1 MKTNLKEM
9 WREHRMLLVLTS
21 AIILLQMLVGVL
33 LWDRLPDP
41 MATHFNFHN
50 EPDGWSSK
58 AFAVFGMPLLL
69 LGLHFMCLML
79 SCASNIQMQNIS
91 SRVKS
96 LMLLIIPAVS
106 LLVTVL
112 CYGYALGAPFAI
124 DRIVWVFVGV
134 VFALVGNYL
143 PKLRR
148 SNTTGIRLPWTLADE
163 EIWSRTHRFAAPVW
177 VVCGLLMIVCGL
189 IGSGPM
195 IPIATI
201 VVVIGLPIA
210 YSLVINWKKYR
221 A

>member
-33 LWDRLPDP
+33 ICDRLPDP

-124 DRIVWVFVGV
+124 NRIVWVFVGV
-134 VFALVGNYL
+134 LFALVGNYL

>member
-58 AFAVFGMPLLL
+58 AFAVCGMPLLL

-124 DRIVWVFVGV
+124 NRIVWVFVCV
-134 VFALVGNYL
+134 LFALVGNYL

>member
-1 MKTNLKEM
+1 
-9 WREHRMLLVLTS
+9 MLLAITS
-21 AIILLQMLVGVL
+21 AVILLQMLVGVL
-33 LWDRLPDP
+33 LWNRLPET
-41 MATHFNFHN
+41 MATHFDFHN
-50 EPDGWSSK
+50 EPNGWSSRT
-58 AFAVFGMPLLL
+58 FAVFGMPLVL
-69 LGLHFMCLML
+69 LGLHWMCILL
-79 SCASNIQMQNIS
+79 SGLPGFAKPEASPKLQ
-91 SRVKS
+91 R
-96 LMLLIIPAVS
+96 LLLLVIPAVS

-112 CYGYALGAPFAI
+112 VYGYALGAPFAI

-195 IPIATI
+195 IPVAAII
-201 VVVIGLPIA
+201 VVISLPVA
-210 YSLVINWKKYR
+210 YSLVINWKKYK

>member
-41 MATHFNFHN
+41 MATHFNFQG
-50 EPDGWSSK
+50 EPDGFTSK
-58 AFAVFGMPLLL
+58 PFAVFGMPLLL

-91 SRVKS
+91 SKVKS

-124 DRIVWVFVGV
+124 NRIVWVFVGV
-134 VFALVGNYL
+134 LFALVGNYL

>member
-1 MKTNLKEM
+1 MKTNLREM

-50 EPDGWSSK
+50 EPDGWTGK
-58 AFAVFGMPLLL
+58 AFAVFGMPLVL
-69 LGLHFMCLML
+69 LGLHLMCLML
-79 SCASNIQMQNIS
+79 SCMSNIQMQNVS
-91 SRVKS
+91 SKVKI
-96 LMLLIIPAVS
+96 LMLLIVPAVS

-112 CYGYALGAPFAI
+112 SYGYALGAPFAI

-143 PKLRR
+143 PKMRR
-148 SNTTGIRLPWTLADE
+148 STIAGIRLPWTLADE
-163 EIWSRTHRFAAPVW
+163 EIWNRTHRFAAPVW

-195 IPIATI
+195 IPIAAI
-201 VVVIGLPIA
+201 AAVLGLPIA
-210 YSLVINWKKYR
+210 YSLVISWRKYR

>member
-21 AIILLQMLVGVL
+21 AVILLQMLVGVL
-33 LWDRLPDP
+33 LWNRLPDP

-50 EPDGWSSK
+50 EPDGFSSK
-58 AFAVFGMPLLL
+58 PFAVFGMPLLL
-69 LGLHFMCLML
+69 LGLHYLCLLL
-79 SCASNIQMQNIS
+79 SCMSNIQMQNIS
-91 SRVKS
+91 SRVKI
-96 LMLLIIPAVS
+96 LMLMIIPAAS
-106 LLVTVL
+106 LLATVL

-134 VFALVGNYL
+134 IFALVGNYL
-143 PKLRR
+143 PKMRR
-148 SNTTGIRLPWTLADE
+148 STIAGIRLPWTLADE
-163 EIWSRTHRFAAPVW
+163 EIWNRTHRFAAPVW
-177 VVCGLLMIVCGL
+177 VLCGLLMIVCGL

-195 IPIATI
+195 IPVATI
-201 VVVIGLPIA
+201 AAVIGLPVA

>member
-1 MKTNLKEM
+1 MKTNLKTM
-9 WREHRMLLVLTS
+9 WREHKMLLVLTS
-21 AIILLQMLVGVL
+21 AVILLQMLVGVL

-50 EPDGWSSK
+50 EPDGWTSK
-58 AFAVFGMPLLL
+58 PFAVFGMPLLL
-69 LGLHFMCLML
+69 LGLHIMCLLL
-79 SCASNIQMQNIS
+79 SCMSNIQMQNVS

-96 LMLLIIPAVS
+96 LMLMIVPAAS

-134 VFALVGNYL
+134 IFALVGNYL
-143 PKLRR
+143 PKVRR
-148 SNTTGIRLPWTLADE
+148 NATMGIRMPWTLADDE
-163 EIWSRTHRFAAPVW
+163 VWNRTHRFAAPVW
-177 VVCGLLMIVCGL
+177 VLCGLLMIVCGL

-195 IPIATI
+195 IPIAAI

-210 YSLVINWKKYR
+210 YSLVVNWKKYR

>member
-1 MKTNLKEM
+1 MKTNLKTM

-21 AIILLQMLVGVL
+21 AVILQQMLVGAL

-41 MATHFNFHN
+41 MATHFNFRN
-50 EPDGWSSK
+50 EPDGFSSK
-58 AFAVFGMPLLL
+58 AFAVFGMPLVL
-69 LGLHFMCLML
+69 LGLHYMCLMISCMPGSRMDHL
-79 SCASNIQMQNIS
+79 SPKV
-91 SRVKS
+91 RR
-96 LMLLIIPAVS
+96 LLLLVVPAVS

-112 CYGYALGAPFAI
+112 VYGYALGAPFAI
-124 DRIVWVFVGV
+124 NRIVWVFVGGI
-134 VFALVGNYL
+134 FALVGNYL
-143 PKLRR
+143 PKMRR

-195 IPIATI
+195 IPIAAI

>member
-1 MKTNLKEM
+1 MKTNLKTM
-9 WREHRMLLVLTS
+9 WREHKMLLVLTS
-21 AIILLQMLVGVL
+21 VVILLQMLVGVL

-50 EPDGWSSK
+50 EPDGWTSK
-58 AFAVFGMPLLL
+58 PFAVFGMPLLL
-69 LGLHFMCLML
+69 LGLHFMCLLL
-79 SCASNIQMQNIS
+79 SCMSNIQMQNVS

-96 LMLLIIPAVS
+96 LMLMIVPAAS

-134 VFALVGNYL
+134 IFALVGNYL
-143 PKLRR
+143 PKVRR
-148 SNTTGIRLPWTLADE
+148 NATMGIRMPWTLADDE
-163 EIWSRTHRFAAPVW
+163 VWNRTHRFAAPVW
-177 VVCGLLMIVCGL
+177 VLCGLLMIVCGL

-195 IPIATI
+195 IPIAAI

>member
-124 DRIVWVFVGV
+124 NRIVWVFVGV
-134 VFALVGNYL
+134 LFALVGNYL

>member
-41 MATHFNFHN
+41 MATHFNFQG
-50 EPDGWSSK
+50 EPDGFTSK
-58 AFAVFGMPLLL
+58 PFAVFGMPLLL
-69 LGLHFMCLML
+69 LGLHYMCLLL

-91 SRVKS
+91 SKVKS
-96 LMLLIIPAVS
+96 LMLLIVPAVS

-124 DRIVWVFVGV
+124 NRIVWVFVGV
-134 VFALVGNYL
+134 LFALVGNYL

-177 VVCGLLMIVCGL
+177 VLCGLLMIVCGL

-195 IPIATI
+195 IPIAAI

>member
-1 MKTNLKEM
+1 MKTNLREM

-50 EPDGWSSK
+50 EPDGWTGK
-58 AFAVFGMPLLL
+58 AFAVFGMPLVL
-69 LGLHFMCLML
+69 LGLHLMCLML
-79 SCASNIQMQNIS
+79 SCMSNIQMQNVS
-91 SRVKS
+91 SKVKI
-96 LMLLIIPAVS
+96 LMLLIVPAVS

-112 CYGYALGAPFAI
+112 SYGYALGAPFAI

-143 PKLRR
+143 PKMRR
-148 SNTTGIRLPWTLADE
+148 STITGIRLPWTLADE
-163 EIWSRTHRFAAPVW
+163 EIWNRTHRFAAPVW

-189 IGSGPM
+189 ISSGPM
-195 IPIATI
+195 IPIAAI
-201 VVVIGLPIA
+201 AAVLGLPIA
-210 YSLVINWKKYR
+210 YSLVISWRKYR

>member
-1 MKTNLKEM
+1 MKTNLKTM
-9 WREHRMLLVLTS
+9 WQEHKMLLVLTS

-50 EPDGWSSK
+50 EPDGWSSRP
-58 AFAVFGMPLLL
+58 FAVFGMPLLL
-69 LGLHFMCLML
+69 LGLHFMCLLL
-79 SCASNIQMQNIS
+79 SCASNIQMQKIS

-96 LMLLIIPAVS
+96 LMLMIVPAVS

-124 DRIVWVFVGV
+124 DRIVWVFVGMI
-134 VFALVGNYL
+134 FALVGNYL
-143 PKLRR
+143 PKMRR

-195 IPIATI
+195 IPIAAI

>member
-9 WREHRMLLVLTS
+9 WREHRMLLMLTS

-50 EPDGWSSK
+50 EPDGFSSK

-79 SCASNIQMQNIS
+79 SCASNIQMQNVS
-91 SRVKS
+91 NRVKS

-143 PKLRR
+143 PKMRR
-148 SNTTGIRLPWTLADE
+148 STIAGIRLPWTLADE

-195 IPIATI
+195 IPIAAI

>member
-50 EPDGWSSK
+50 EPDGFSSK
-58 AFAVFGMPLLL
+58 PFAVFGMPLLL

-79 SCASNIQMQNIS
+79 SCASNIQMQNVS

-148 SNTTGIRLPWTLADE
+148 STIVGIRLPWTLADE

-195 IPIATI
+195 IPIAAI

>member
-33 LWDRLPDP
+33 LWDRLTDP

-79 SCASNIQMQNIS
+79 SCASNIQMQNVS

-195 IPIATI
+195 IPVAAII
-201 VVVIGLPIA
+201 VVISLPVA
-210 YSLVINWKKYR
+210 YSLVINWKKYK

>member
-21 AIILLQMLVGVL
+21 AIILMQMLVGVL

-50 EPDGWSSK
+50 EPDGFSSK
-58 AFAVFGMPLLL
+58 PFAVFGMPLLL

-79 SCASNIQMQNIS
+79 SCASNIQMQNVS

-96 LMLLIIPAVS
+96 LMLLIIPAAS

-148 SNTTGIRLPWTLADE
+148 STIAGIRLPWTLADE

-177 VVCGLLMIVCGL
+177 VLCGLLMIVCGL

>member
-41 MATHFNFHN
+41 MATHFNFQG
-50 EPDGWSSK
+50 EPDGFTSK
-58 AFAVFGMPLLL
+58 PFAVFGMPLLL
-69 LGLHFMCLML
+69 LGLHYMCLLL

-91 SRVKS
+91 SKVKS
-96 LMLLIIPAVS
+96 LMLLIVPAVS

-143 PKLRR
+143 PKMRR

-163 EIWSRTHRFAAPVW
+163 EIWNRTHRFAAPVW

-201 VVVIGLPIA
+201 VVVISLPIV

>member
-21 AIILLQMLVGVL
+21 AIILMQMLVGVL
-33 LWDRLPDP
+33 LWDRLPDT
-41 MATHFNFHN
+41 MATHFNFNN
-50 EPDGWSSK
+50 EPDGFSSK
-58 AFAVFGMPLLL
+58 PFAVFGMPLLL
-69 LGLHFMCLML
+69 LGLHYMCLLL

-96 LMLLIIPAVS
+96 LMLMIVPAVS

-124 DRIVWVFVGV
+124 DRIVWVFVGMI
-134 VFALVGNYL
+134 FALVGNYL
-143 PKLRR
+143 PKMRR

-195 IPIATI
+195 IPIAAI
-201 VVVIGLPIA
+201 VVVIGLPVA
-210 YSLVINWKKYR
+210 YSLVINWKKHR

>member
-1 MKTNLKEM
+1 MKTNLKTM
-9 WREHRMLLVLTS
+9 WREHKMLLVLTS
-21 AIILLQMLVGVL
+21 AVILLQMLVGVL

-50 EPDGWSSK
+50 EPDGWTSK
-58 AFAVFGMPLLL
+58 PFAVFGMPLLL
-69 LGLHFMCLML
+69 LGLHIMCLLL
-79 SCASNIQMQNIS
+79 SCMSNIQMQNVS

-96 LMLLIIPAVS
+96 LMLLIIPAAS

-134 VFALVGNYL
+134 IFALVGNYL
-143 PKLRR
+143 PKMRR
-148 SNTTGIRLPWTLADE
+148 NATMGIRLPWTLADDE
-163 EIWSRTHRFAAPVW
+163 VWNRTHRFAAPVW
-177 VVCGLLMIVCGL
+177 VLCGLLMIVCGL

-195 IPIATI
+195 IPIAAI

>member
-41 MATHFNFHN
+41 MATHFDFRN

-124 DRIVWVFVGV
+124 NRIVWVFVGV
-134 VFALVGNYL
+134 LFALVGNYL

>member
-1 MKTNLKEM
+1 MKTNLKTM
-9 WREHRMLLVLTS
+9 WREHKMLLVLTS
-21 AIILLQMLVGVL
+21 AVILLQMLVGVL

-41 MATHFNFHN
+41 MATHFNFNN
-50 EPDGWSSK
+50 EPDGFSSK
-58 AFAVFGMPLLL
+58 VFAVFGMPLLL
-69 LGLHFMCLML
+69 LGLHFICLLL
-79 SCASNIQMQNIS
+79 SCMSNIQMQNVS

-96 LMLLIIPAVS
+96 LMLLSVPAAS

-124 DRIVWVFVGV
+124 DRIVWVFVGMI
-134 VFALVGNYL
+134 FALVGNYL
-143 PKLRR
+143 PKMRR

-163 EIWSRTHRFAAPVW
+163 EIWNRTHRFAAPVW
-177 VVCGLLMIVCGL
+177 VLCGLLMIVCGL

-195 IPIATI
+195 IPIAAI
-201 VVVIGLPIA
+201 VVVSGLPIA

>member
-33 LWDRLPDP
+33 LWDRLPEP

-124 DRIVWVFVGV
+124 NRIVWVFVGV
-134 VFALVGNYL
+134 LFALVGNYL

>member
-41 MATHFNFHN
+41 MATHFNFQN

-58 AFAVFGMPLLL
+58 PFAVFGMPLVL
-69 LGLHFMCLML
+69 LGLHLMCLLL

-91 SRVKS
+91 SRVKI
-96 LMLLIIPAVS
+96 LMLLIIPAAS
-106 LLVTVL
+106 LLATVL

-143 PKLRR
+143 PKMRR
-148 SNTTGIRLPWTLADE
+148 STIAGIRLPWTLADE
-163 EIWSRTHRFAAPVW
+163 EIWNRTHRFAAPVW
-177 VVCGLLMIVCGL
+177 VLCGLLLIVCGL

-195 IPIATI
+195 IPVAA
-201 VVVIGLPIA
+201 VVAVIGLPIA
-210 YSLVINWKKYR
+210 YSLVVNWRKYR

>member
-50 EPDGWSSK
+50 EPDGWSSRP
-58 AFAVFGMPLLL
+58 FAVFGMPLLL
-69 LGLHFMCLML
+69 LGLHYLCLLL
-79 SCASNIQMQNIS
+79 SCMSNIQMQNIS
-91 SRVKS
+91 SRVKI
-96 LMLLIIPAVS
+96 LMLLIIPAAS
-106 LLVTVL
+106 LLATVL

-134 VFALVGNYL
+134 IFALVGNYL
-143 PKLRR
+143 PKVRR
-148 SNTTGIRLPWTLADE
+148 NATMGIRMPWTLADDE
-163 EIWSRTHRFAAPVW
+163 VWNRTHRFAAPVW
-177 VVCGLLMIVCGL
+177 VLCGLLMIVCGL

-195 IPIATI
+195 IPIAAI

>member
-79 SCASNIQMQNIS
+79 SCASNIQMQNVS

-134 VFALVGNYL
+134 LFALVGNYL
-143 PKLRR
+143 PKMRR
-148 SNTTGIRLPWTLADE
+148 STIAGIRLPWTLADE

-177 VVCGLLMIVCGL
+177 VVCGLLLIVCGL

-195 IPIATI
+195 IPIAAI

>member
-1 MKTNLKEM
+1 
-9 WREHRMLLVLTS
+9 
-21 AIILLQMLVGVL
+21 
-33 LWDRLPDP
+33 
-41 MATHFNFHN
+41 
-50 EPDGWSSK
+50 
-58 AFAVFGMPLLL
+58 
-69 LGLHFMCLML
+69 
-79 SCASNIQMQNIS
+79 
-91 SRVKS
+91 
-96 LMLLIIPAVS
+96 
-106 LLVTVL
+106 
-112 CYGYALGAPFAI
+112 
-124 DRIVWVFVGV
+124 
-134 VFALVGNYL
+134 FALVGNYL

-195 IPIATI
+195 IPIAAI

>member
-69 LGLHFMCLML
+69 LGLHFMCLLL
-79 SCASNIQMQNIS
+79 SCASNIQMQNVS

-96 LMLLIIPAVS
+96 LMLLIIPAAS

-134 VFALVGNYL
+134 IFALVGNYL
-143 PKLRR
+143 PKVRR
-148 SNTTGIRLPWTLADE
+148 NATMGIRMPWTLADDE
-163 EIWSRTHRFAAPVW
+163 VWNRTHRVAAPVW
-177 VVCGLLMIVCGL
+177 VLCGLLMIVCGL

-195 IPIATI
+195 IPIAAI

>member
-50 EPDGWSSK
+50 EPDGWSSRP
-58 AFAVFGMPLLL
+58 FAVFGMPLLL
-69 LGLHFMCLML
+69 LGLHFMCLLL
-79 SCASNIQMQNIS
+79 SCASNIQMQNVS

-96 LMLLIIPAVS
+96 LMLMIIPAVS

-134 VFALVGNYL
+134 IFALVGNYL
-143 PKLRR
+143 PKMRR
-148 SNTTGIRLPWTLADE
+148 STIAGIRLPWTLADE
-163 EIWSRTHRFAAPVW
+163 EIWNRTHRFAAPVW
-177 VVCGLLMIVCGL
+177 VLCGLLMIVCGL
-189 IGSGPM
+189 IGSGLM

>member
-41 MATHFNFHN
+41 MATHFNFQG
-50 EPDGWSSK
+50 EPDGFTSK
-58 AFAVFGMPLLL
+58 PFAVFGMPLLL
-69 LGLHFMCLML
+69 LGLHYMCLLL

-91 SRVKS
+91 SKVKS
-96 LMLLIIPAVS
+96 LMLLIVPAVS

-124 DRIVWVFVGV
+124 NRIVWVFVGV
-134 VFALVGNYL
+134 LFALVGNYL